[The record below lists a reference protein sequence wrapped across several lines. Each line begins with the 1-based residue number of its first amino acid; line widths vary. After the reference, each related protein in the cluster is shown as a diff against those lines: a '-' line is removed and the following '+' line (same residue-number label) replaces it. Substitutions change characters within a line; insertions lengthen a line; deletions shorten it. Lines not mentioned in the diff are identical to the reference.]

1 MCDHCRNITET
12 CPVCG
17 QTDRSEPVEILT
29 KVTHCS
35 DCPMGEYWD
44 VSGEEGYN
52 CHFDPEN
59 TNTVIKSNWIF
70 DDQFADE
77 MPLPDECPLRTKTI
91 TIKLNQ

>member
-1 MCDHCRNITET
+1 MCEHCRNITET

-35 DCPMGEYWD
+35 DCPMGEYFEAKD
-44 VSGEEGYN
+44 SMGFN
-52 CHFDPEN
+52 CLADKDN
-59 TNTVIKSNWIF
+59 VKTVIYVSNE
-70 DDQFADE
+70 DDRFADE

>member
-35 DCPMGEYWD
+35 DCPMGEYFDKWPVD
-44 VSGEEGYN
+44 GYN
-52 CHFDPEN
+52 CHAMPEN
-59 TNTVIKSNWIF
+59 VRTVIRSNSAS
-70 DDQFADE
+70 ADNL
-77 MPLPDECPLRTKTI
+77 PLPSECPLRTNTI
-91 TIKLNQ
+91 TIKLNP

>member
-44 VSGEEGYN
+44 SANMEGYN
-52 CHFDPEN
+52 CHFDPN
-59 TNTVIKSNWIF
+59 NIRSVILVTKKHESAEDIL
-70 DDQFADE
+70 
-77 MPLPDECPLRTKTI
+77 LPDDCDLRTKTI
-91 TIKLNQ
+91 TIKLN